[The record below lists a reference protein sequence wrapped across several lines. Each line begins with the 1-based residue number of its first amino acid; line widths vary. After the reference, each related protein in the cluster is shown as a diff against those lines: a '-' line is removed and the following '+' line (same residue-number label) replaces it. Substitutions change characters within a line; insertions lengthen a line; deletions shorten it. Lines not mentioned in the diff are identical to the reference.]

1 MPDEIRKAV
10 DERAEWIDAACE
22 AAIERGPQA
31 LSDAIQALDDEHY
44 RSMLYMLLLARANDL
59 EQLRELARD
68 QVAREQFKGLDGD
81 DDVILH

>member
-1 MPDEIRKAV
+1 
-10 DERAEWIDAACE
+10 
-22 AAIERGPQA
+22 
-31 LSDAIQALDDEHY
+31 
-44 RSMLYMLLLARANDL
+44 MLYMLLLARANDL